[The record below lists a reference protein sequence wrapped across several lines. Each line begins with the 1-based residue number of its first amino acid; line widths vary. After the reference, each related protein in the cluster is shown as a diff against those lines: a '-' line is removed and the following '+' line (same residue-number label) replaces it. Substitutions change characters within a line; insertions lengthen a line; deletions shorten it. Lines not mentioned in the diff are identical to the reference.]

1 MKKLPTLL
9 TALALAVVSVQA
21 SAALVVEFEIVQV
34 ITISGAY
41 GGGGVGAG
49 TGTLTDNEDGTATLF
64 MSMIDVDSNLTSPQL
79 PPGFYAS
86 HQITSTEA
94 ELSGSWDG
102 STLTIT
108 SGRSRFTACEDVVY
122 EGEIVLN
129 AVCGLTNLG
138 FWGDLPAS
146 DGEAVGTVSGSVT
159 AAGGINV
166 AQIYSPKLGGDMWST
181 SNYTFVPI
189 VYVPVPAAAWLF
201 GSALLGLVGVGR
213 KRKVAK

>member
-1 MKKLPTLL
+1 MKKLSTILAAS
-9 TALALAVVSVQA
+9 ALVLVSAQA
-21 SAALVVEFEIVQV
+21 SAALVATFDIAQT

-49 TGTLTDNEDGTATLF
+49 TGTLFDNEDGTATLF
-64 MSMIDVDSNLTSPQL
+64 MSMIDVDSKLTSPQL
-79 PPGFYAS
+79 PPGFSIS
-86 HQITSTEA
+86 HQVTSTEA

-108 SGRSRFTACEDVVY
+108 SGSSRFTACEDVADP
-122 EGEIVLN
+122 GEVVLN

-138 FWGDLPAS
+138 IWGDLPAI

-159 AAGGINV
+159 AAGGFNV

-181 SNYTFVPI
+181 SDYSLTPTSA
-189 VYVPVPAAAWLF
+189 VPVPAAAWLF
-201 GSALLGLVGVGR
+201 GSALVGLAGVGR
-213 KRKVAK
+213 KRKMA